1 MTSTMGQI
9 EALSITYLLMTAS
22 SWPEPAVVLLPCKI
36 CPEKMD
42 ANRPIGT
49 QVNTLPSPQEYGLT
63 VGYIQRYKIPTGT
76 CIFVCV
82 FIMLELAPACPTMR
96 EWRNWQT
103 RET

>member
-1 MTSTMGQI
+1 MRERCWRTFS
-9 EALSITYLLMTAS
+9 AS
-22 SWPEPAVVLLPCKI
+22 CYRVE
-36 CPEKMD
+36 MD
-42 ANRPIGT
+42 ANRPMGT
-49 QVNTLPSPQEYGLT
+49 QVNTLLSPQEYGLT

-82 FIMLELAPACPTMR
+82 FIMLESAPAYPTMR